1 MKVSSAAVFYAFLQI
16 TNLFIDVYGQCAW
29 QDNAFPI
36 IPYSYMFNADN
47 LTLYTYGL
55 AYGYYDIGCERGYA
69 PDPTFGTRI
78 TCLSSGS
85 WSMPLPICKSTGRC
99 SVSQLTDFMGG
110 SNGIIEIILNSSFI
124 YTDGV
129 DESKAM
135 GGSNITFQC
144 SQNSQNVGGPLT
156 VVCNDDNN
164 WTPFPNCISTGPVAT
179 PVPAQGRCPVNDDI
193 WTFPNGYISS
203 DTLPVVYSDNTT
215 PSNVTVMCTRGYQM
229 DSLSQGAYICHNG
242 VWSARPYCEKT
253 ARCSLARLKDY
264 ISNPS
269 LVSNL
274 NVKAQQLATDMSGT
288 DDEMLPDSYLTMVC
302 IDQYVHTDGDLN
314 ITCNDDGSWSR
325 FPSCTNMNAIQSTSN
340 TPI

>member
-1 MKVSSAAVFYAFLQI
+1 MKASSAAVFFAFLQI
-16 TNLFIDVYGQCAW
+16 INLFNDVYGQCAW

-110 SNGIIEIILNSSFI
+110 SNGIIEIILNSSYL

-129 DESKAM
+129 DER
-135 GGSNITFQC
+135 
-144 SQNSQNVGGPLT
+144 
-156 VVCNDDNN
+156 
-164 WTPFPNCISTGPVAT
+164 PVAT
-179 PVPAQGRCPVNDDI
+179 PVPSQGRCPVNDDI

-215 PSNVTVMCTRGYQM
+215 PSNITVLCTRGYQI
-229 DSLSQGAYICHNG
+229 DSLSQGAYTCHNG

-288 DDEMLPDSYLTMVC
+288 DDEMLPDSYIAFDC
-302 IDQYVHTDGDLN
+302 IDPSVHTDGDLN
-314 ITCNDDGSWSR
+314 VTCNDDGSWSP
-325 FPSCTNMNAIQSTSN
+325 FPSCTSINAIQSTS
-340 TPI
+340 TTTSP

>member
-129 DESKAM
+129 DERS
-135 GGSNITFQC
+135 I
-144 SQNSQNVGGPLT
+144 
-156 VVCNDDNN
+156 
-164 WTPFPNCISTGPVAT
+164 AT

-215 PSNVTVMCTRGYQM
+215 PSNITVLCTRGYQI
-229 DSLSQGAYICHNG
+229 DSLSQGAYTCHNG
-242 VWSARPYCEKT
+242 VWSARPYCTKT

-288 DDEMLPDSYLTMVC
+288 DDEMLPDSYIAFDC
-302 IDQYVHTDGDLN
+302 PDPYVHTDGDLN
-314 ITCNDDGSWSR
+314 VTCNEDGSWSR
-325 FPSCTNMNAIQSTSN
+325 FPSCTSIYAIQSTSN
-340 TPI
+340 TST